1 MQAGVRYNLIPG
13 LFQLDT
19 TAGSQL
25 GGSRDTQWISFGLRF
40 TPEKLF

>member
-1 MQAGVRYNLIPG
+1 MGARYAIVPN

-19 TAGSQL
+19 TIGRQFN
-25 GGSRDTQWISFGLRF
+25 GGIETRWISFGLRL